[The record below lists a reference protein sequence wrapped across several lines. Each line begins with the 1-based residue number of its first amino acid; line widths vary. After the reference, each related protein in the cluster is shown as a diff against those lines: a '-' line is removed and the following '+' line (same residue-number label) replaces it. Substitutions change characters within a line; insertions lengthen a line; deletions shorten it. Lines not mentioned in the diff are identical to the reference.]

1 MNKKGIWCLLLVLAV
16 TSRLFGQ
23 VTFEATV
30 SKNEL
35 GINERL
41 RVEFTMNTD
50 GDNFQPPS
58 FDGFRVVAGPNQS
71 VSNMFVNGK
80 RSFSK
85 SYTYFLTPLKKGT
98 TNIGQASIEID
109 GNIYKTS
116 PVKVV
121 VKDAVE
127 LPKNPNDPNYIA
139 SQNVHLVAE
148 LSKSRVYINEP
159 VTVVY
164 KLYFGGKVR
173 PSDVSPIDMP
183 EYKDFWSQD
192 IPSRRTI
199 DREMYKGKL
208 YNFVAWQQTVLYPQ
222 RAGKL
227 PIAPL
232 TLDVQ
237 LDVPTNRRD
246 FFGNEIYTQVSRTI
260 TAGKRTLNV
269 LPFPEEGKPNTFNG
283 AVGTFEL
290 EVKTSKN
297 ALNASESLQAT
308 VQVTGKGNLKLFSLP
323 ELVTPSALERY
334 DPEHNEQVNT
344 TLSGMRG
351 NIQDTYTLVPQFQGK
366 YPIPPVR
373 FSYFDPSSKSYK
385 TLTSEEVVIDVIEG
399 PKSVG
404 TVASNTST
412 ATAVE
417 VPAISNAFQFIAQR
431 ASFKSIVQPPFL
443 GSTIFYVLLLLPVL
457 LLVIYLALRKRTP
470 DAALVAQRHKAKL
483 VKKYLGKAKS
493 NMSDATDFYVA
504 LEAALHNYVKARLH
518 IQTADFSKEKM
529 ENLLT
534 EKGVDTQTVALF
546 IRVLTNCEFAR
557 YTPSSRSSME
567 QDYATAVE
575 AITQMDKQ
583 F

>member
-1 MNKKGIWCLLLVLAV
+1 MNKNFIWGLLLVLMV
-16 TSRLFGQ
+16 SSRLFGQ

-35 GINERL
+35 GVNERL
-41 RVEFTMNTD
+41 RVQFTMNED

-58 FDGFRVVAGPNQS
+58 FSGFRIVAGPNQS

-85 SYTYFLTPLKKGT
+85 SYTYFLMPLKKGT
-98 TNIGQASIEID
+98 TKIGQASIEID
-109 GNIYKTS
+109 GDVYKTS

-139 SQNVHLVAE
+139 AENVHLVAE
-148 LSKSRVYINEP
+148 LSKRNVYINEP
-159 VTVVY
+159 TTVVY

-173 PSDVSPIDMP
+173 PSDVNPIETP

-192 IPSRRTI
+192 IPSRRRPI
-199 DREMYKGKL
+199 DREMFKGKL

-260 TAGKRTLNV
+260 TAGKRTLTV
-269 LPFPEEGKPNTFNG
+269 LPFPDEGKPNNFNG
-283 AVGTFEL
+283 AVGAFEL
-290 EVKTSKN
+290 EVITTKN
-297 ALNASESLQAT
+297 TLNASESLQAT
-308 VQVTGKGNLKLFSLP
+308 VQVKGKGNLKLFSLP

-334 DPEHNEQVNT
+334 DPEHKEQVTT
-344 TLSGMRG
+344 TLGGMRG
-351 NIQDTYTLVPQFQGK
+351 NIQDTYTLVPQYQGK
-366 YPIPPVR
+366 YPIPPVK
-373 FSYFDPSSKSYK
+373 FSYFDPNDKSYK
-385 TLTSEEVVIDVIEG
+385 TISTKEVIIDVIEG
-399 PKSVG
+399 PKALGISPNP
-404 TVASNTST
+404 NTT
-412 ATAVE
+412 QVVE
-417 VPAISNAFQFIAQR
+417 VPTISNTFQFIAQR
-431 ASFKSIVQPPFL
+431 AHFKPITQQPFL
-443 GSTIFYVLLLLPVL
+443 GSLLFYALLTLPMLLLAVY
-457 LLVIYLALRKRTP
+457 LLVRKRTP
-470 DAALVAQRHKAKL
+470 DAALLAQRHKAKL
-483 VKKYLGKAKS
+483 VKKYLGKAKRS
-493 NMSDATDFYVA
+493 MSDATDFYVA

-518 IQTADFSKEKM
+518 IQTAEFSKEKM
-529 ENLLT
+529 ERLLT
-534 EKGVDTQTVALF
+534 EKGVDDQTVALF
-546 IRVLTNCEFAR
+546 IKLLTNCEFAR

>member
-16 TSRLFGQ
+16 SSRLFGQ
-23 VTFEATV
+23 VSFEATA

-50 GDNFQPPS
+50 GDNFKPPS

-71 VSNMFVNGK
+71 VSNMFINGK

-109 GNIYKTS
+109 GNVYKTS

-121 VKDAVE
+121 VKDAVAI
-127 LPKNPNDPNYIA
+127 PKNPNDPNYIA
-139 SQNVHLVAE
+139 SENLHLVAE
-148 LSKSRVYINEP
+148 LSKNNVYINEP
-159 VTVVY
+159 ITVVY

-246 FFGNEIYTQVSRTI
+246 FFGNEIYTQVARTI
-260 TAGKRTLNV
+260 TAGKRTLTV
-269 LPFPEEGKPNTFNG
+269 LPFPEEGKPNNFNG
-283 AVGTFEL
+283 AVGTFDL

-297 ALNASESLQAT
+297 VLNASESLQAT
-308 VQVTGKGNLKLFSLP
+308 VQVKGKGNLKLFSLP

-334 DPEHNEQVNT
+334 DPEYKEQVNT
-344 TLSGMRG
+344 TLGGMRG

-373 FSYFDPSSKSYK
+373 FSYFDPSAKSYK
-385 TLTSEEVVIDVIEG
+385 TLTSKEVVIDVIEG
-399 PKSVG
+399 PKSIG
-404 TVASNTST
+404 TTASN
-412 ATAVE
+412 ATTINAVE
-417 VPAISNAFQFIAQR
+417 VPAISNAFHFIAQR
-431 ASFKSIVQPPFL
+431 ANFKPITAQLFI
-443 GSTIFYVLLLLPVL
+443 GSLLFYALLLIPIL
-457 LLVIYLALRKRTP
+457 LLSIYLLLRKRTP
-470 DAALVAQRHKAKL
+470 DAALMAQRHKAKL
-483 VKKYLGKAKS
+483 AKKYLGKAKR

-504 LEAALHNYVKARLH
+504 LEGALHNYVKARLH

-529 ENLLT
+529 EALLT

-546 IRVLTNCEFAR
+546 IQVLTNCEFAR

>member
-16 TSRLFGQ
+16 SSRLFGQ
-23 VTFEATV
+23 VSFEATI

-41 RVEFTMNTD
+41 RVEFTMDKD

-121 VKDAVE
+121 VKDAVTI
-127 LPKNPNDPNYIA
+127 PKNPNDPNYIA
-139 SQNVHLVAE
+139 SENVHLVAE
-148 LSKSRVYINEP
+148 LSNNKVYINQP

-173 PSDVSPIDMP
+173 PSDVNPIDIP

-227 PIAPL
+227 PIVPL

-260 TAGKRTLNV
+260 TAGKRTLTV
-269 LPFPEEGKPNTFNG
+269 FPFPEEGRPNNFNG

-290 EVKTSKN
+290 EVKTSKT

-308 VQVTGKGNLKLFSLP
+308 VQVKGSGNLKLFSLP

-334 DPEHNEQVNT
+334 DPEHKEQVKT
-344 TLSGMRG
+344 TLRGMRG
-351 NIQDTYTLVPQFQGK
+351 TIQDTYTLVPQYQGK
-366 YPIPPVR
+366 YPIPSVQ
-373 FSYFDPSSKSYK
+373 FSYFDPSTKSYK
-385 TLTSEEVVIDVIEG
+385 TLTSKEVVIDVIEG
-399 PKSVG
+399 PKSIG
-404 TVASNTST
+404 TSASNTT
-412 ATAVE
+412 KTNAVE
-417 VPAISNAFQFIAQR
+417 VPSISNAFQFIAQR
-431 ASFKSIVQPPFL
+431 ANFKPVVQVPFI
-443 GSTIFYVLLLLPVL
+443 GSMLFYVLLLLPIL
-457 LLVIYLALRKRTP
+457 LLSIYLVLRKRTP
-470 DAALVAQRHKAKL
+470 DAALLAQRHKARL
-483 VKKYLGKAKS
+483 AKKYLGKAKR

-504 LEAALHNYVKARLH
+504 LEGALHNYVKARLH

-529 ENLLT
+529 EALLT

-546 IRVLTNCEFAR
+546 IQVLTNCEFAR
-557 YTPSSRSSME
+557 YTPNSRSSME

>member
-16 TSRLFGQ
+16 SSRLFGQ
-23 VTFEATV
+23 VSFEATI

-41 RVEFTMNTD
+41 RVEFTMDKD

-121 VKDAVE
+121 VKDAVTI
-127 LPKNPNDPNYIA
+127 PKNPNDPNYIA
-139 SQNVHLVAE
+139 SENVHLVAE
-148 LSKSRVYINEP
+148 LSNNKVYINQP

-173 PSDVSPIDMP
+173 PSDVNPIDIP

-227 PIAPL
+227 PIVPL

-260 TAGKRTLNV
+260 TAGKRTLTV
-269 LPFPEEGKPNTFNG
+269 FPFPEEGRPNNFNG

-290 EVKTSKN
+290 EVKTSKT

-308 VQVTGKGNLKLFSLP
+308 VQVKGSGNLKLFSLP

-334 DPEHNEQVNT
+334 DPEHKEQVKT
-344 TLSGMRG
+344 TLRGMRG
-351 NIQDTYTLVPQFQGK
+351 TIQDTYTLVPQYQGK
-366 YPIPPVR
+366 CPIPSVQ
-373 FSYFDPSSKSYK
+373 FSYFDPSTKSYK
-385 TLTSEEVVIDVIEG
+385 TLTSKEVVIDVIEG
-399 PKSVG
+399 PKSIG
-404 TVASNTST
+404 TSASNTT
-412 ATAVE
+412 KTNAVE
-417 VPAISNAFQFIAQR
+417 VPSISNAFQFIAQR
-431 ASFKSIVQPPFL
+431 ANFKPVVQVPFI
-443 GSTIFYVLLLLPVL
+443 GSMLFYVLLLLPIL
-457 LLVIYLALRKRTP
+457 LLSIYLVLRKRTP
-470 DAALVAQRHKAKL
+470 DAALLAQRHKARL
-483 VKKYLGKAKS
+483 AKKYLGKAKR

-504 LEAALHNYVKARLH
+504 LEGALHNYVKARLH

-529 ENLLT
+529 EALLT

-546 IRVLTNCEFAR
+546 IQVLTNCEFAR
-557 YTPSSRSSME
+557 YTPNSRSSME

>member
-16 TSRLFGQ
+16 SSRLFGQ
-23 VTFEATV
+23 VSFEATV

-41 RVEFTMNTD
+41 RVEFTMDKD

-121 VKDAVE
+121 VKDAVAI
-127 LPKNPNDPNYIA
+127 PKNPNDPNYIA
-139 SQNVHLVAE
+139 SENVHLVAE
-148 LSKSRVYINEP
+148 LSNNKVYINQP
-159 VTVVY
+159 VTVIY

-173 PSDVSPIDMP
+173 PSDVNPIDTP

-199 DREMYKGKL
+199 DREMYRGKL

-260 TAGKRTLNV
+260 TAGKRTLTV
-269 LPFPEEGKPNTFNG
+269 FPFPEEGKPNTFNG

-290 EVKTSKN
+290 EVKTSKT

-308 VQVTGKGNLKLFSLP
+308 VQVKGSGNLKLFSLP

-334 DPEHNEQVNT
+334 DPEHKEQVNT
-344 TLSGMRG
+344 TLRGMRG
-351 NIQDTYTLVPQFQGK
+351 TIQDTYTLVPQYQGK
-366 YPIPPVR
+366 YPIPSVQ
-373 FSYFDPSSKSYK
+373 FSYFDPSTKSYK
-385 TLTSEEVVIDVIEG
+385 TLTSKEVVIDVIEG

-404 TVASNTST
+404 TTAPNTT
-412 ATAVE
+412 KTNAVE

-431 ASFKSIVQPPFL
+431 ANFEPVVQIPFI
-443 GSTIFYVLLLLPVL
+443 GSMLFYVLLLLPIL
-457 LLVIYLALRKRTP
+457 ILSIYLVLRKRTP
-470 DAALVAQRHKAKL
+470 DAALLAQRHKARL
-483 VKKYLGKAKS
+483 AKKYLGKAKR

-504 LEAALHNYVKARLH
+504 LEGALHNYVKARLH

-529 ENLLT
+529 ETLLT
-534 EKGVDTQTVALF
+534 EKGVDSQTVALF
-546 IRVLTNCEFAR
+546 IQVLTNCEFAR
-557 YTPSSRSSME
+557 FTPSSRSSME

>member
-16 TSRLFGQ
+16 SSRLFGQ
-23 VTFEATV
+23 VSFEATI

-41 RVEFTMNTD
+41 RVEFTMDKD

-121 VKDAVE
+121 VKDAVAI
-127 LPKNPNDPNYIA
+127 PKNPNDPNYIA
-139 SQNVHLVAE
+139 SENVHLVAE
-148 LSKSRVYINEP
+148 LSNNKVYINQP

-173 PSDVSPIDMP
+173 PSDVNPIDIP

-260 TAGKRTLNV
+260 TAGKRTLTV
-269 LPFPEEGKPNTFNG
+269 FPFPEEGRPNNFNG

-290 EVKTSKN
+290 EVRTSKT

-308 VQVTGKGNLKLFSLP
+308 VQVKGSGNLKLFSLP

-334 DPEHNEQVNT
+334 DPEHKEQVNT
-344 TLSGMRG
+344 TLRGMRG
-351 NIQDTYTLVPQFQGK
+351 TIQDTYTLVPQYQGK
-366 YPIPPVR
+366 YPIPSVQ
-373 FSYFDPSSKSYK
+373 FSYFDPSTKSYK
-385 TLTSEEVVIDVIEG
+385 TLTSKEVVIDVIEG
-399 PKSVG
+399 PKSIG
-404 TVASNTST
+404 ASASNTT
-412 ATAVE
+412 KTNAVE
-417 VPAISNAFQFIAQR
+417 APSISNAFQFIAQR
-431 ASFKSIVQPPFL
+431 ANFKPVVQVPFI
-443 GSTIFYVLLLLPVL
+443 GSMLFYVLLLLPIL
-457 LLVIYLALRKRTP
+457 LLSIYLVLRKRTP
-470 DAALVAQRHKAKL
+470 DAALLAQRHKARL
-483 VKKYLGKAKS
+483 AKKYLGKAKR

-504 LEAALHNYVKARLH
+504 LEGALHNYVKARLH

-529 ENLLT
+529 EALLT

-546 IRVLTNCEFAR
+546 IQVLTNCEFAR

>member
-1 MNKKGIWCLLLVLAV
+1 MNKNGIWCLLLVLAV
-16 TSRLFGQ
+16 SSRLFGQ
-23 VTFEATV
+23 VSFEATV

-41 RVEFTMNTD
+41 RVEFSMNTD

-58 FDGFRVVAGPNQS
+58 FEGFRVVAGPNQS

-85 SYTYFLTPLKKGT
+85 SYTYFLTPLKKGA

-121 VKDAVE
+121 VKDAVAI
-127 LPKNPNDPNYIA
+127 PKNPNDPNYIA
-139 SQNVHLVAE
+139 SENVHLVAE
-148 LSKSRVYINEP
+148 LSNNKVYINQP
-159 VTVVY
+159 VTVIY

-173 PSDVSPIDMP
+173 PSDVNPIDTP

-260 TAGKRTLNV
+260 TAGKRTLTV
-269 LPFPEEGKPNTFNG
+269 FPFPEEGKPNTFNG

-290 EVKTSKN
+290 EVKTSKT

-308 VQVTGKGNLKLFSLP
+308 VQVKGSGNLKLFSLP

-334 DPEHNEQVNT
+334 DPEHKEQVNT
-344 TLSGMRG
+344 TLRGMRG
-351 NIQDTYTLVPQFQGK
+351 TTQDTYTLVPQYQGK
-366 YPIPPVR
+366 YPIPSVQ
-373 FSYFDPSSKSYK
+373 FSYFDLSTKSYK
-385 TLTSEEVVIDVIEG
+385 TLTSKEVVIDVIEG

-404 TVASNTST
+404 TTAPNTT
-412 ATAVE
+412 KTNAVE

-431 ASFKSIVQPPFL
+431 ANFEPVVQIPFI
-443 GSTIFYVLLLLPVL
+443 GSMLFYVLLLLPIL
-457 LLVIYLALRKRTP
+457 ILSIYLVLRKRTP
-470 DAALVAQRHKAKL
+470 DAALLAQRHKARL
-483 VKKYLGKAKS
+483 AKKYLGKAKR

-504 LEAALHNYVKARLH
+504 LEGALHNYVKARLH

-529 ENLLT
+529 ETLLT
-534 EKGVDTQTVALF
+534 EKGVDSQTVALF
-546 IRVLTNCEFAR
+546 IQVLTNCEFAR
-557 YTPSSRSSME
+557 FTPSSRSSME

>member
-16 TSRLFGQ
+16 SSRLFGQ
-23 VTFEATV
+23 VSFEATV

-41 RVEFTMNTD
+41 RVEFTMDKD

-121 VKDAVE
+121 VKDAVAI
-127 LPKNPNDPNYIA
+127 PKNPNDPNYIA
-139 SQNVHLVAE
+139 SENVHLVAE
-148 LSKSRVYINEP
+148 LSNNKVYINQP

-173 PSDVSPIDMP
+173 PSDVNPIDIP

-260 TAGKRTLNV
+260 TAGKRTLTV
-269 LPFPEEGKPNTFNG
+269 FPFPEEGRPNNFNG

-290 EVKTSKN
+290 EVRTSKT

-308 VQVTGKGNLKLFSLP
+308 VQVKGSGNLKLFSLP

-334 DPEHNEQVNT
+334 DPEHKEQVNT
-344 TLSGMRG
+344 TLRGMRG
-351 NIQDTYTLVPQFQGK
+351 TIQDTYTLVPQYQGK
-366 YPIPPVR
+366 YPIPSVQ
-373 FSYFDPSSKSYK
+373 FSYFDPSTKSYK
-385 TLTSEEVVIDVIEG
+385 TLTSKEVVIDVIEG
-399 PKSVG
+399 PKSIG
-404 TVASNTST
+404 TSASNTT
-412 ATAVE
+412 KTNAVE
-417 VPAISNAFQFIAQR
+417 VPSISNAFQFIAQR
-431 ASFKSIVQPPFL
+431 ANFKPVVQVPFI
-443 GSTIFYVLLLLPVL
+443 GSMLFYVLLLLPIL
-457 LLVIYLALRKRTP
+457 LLSIYLVLRKRTP
-470 DAALVAQRHKAKL
+470 DAALLAQRHKARL
-483 VKKYLGKAKS
+483 AKKYLGKAKR

-504 LEAALHNYVKARLH
+504 LEGALHNYVKARLH

-529 ENLLT
+529 EALLT

-546 IRVLTNCEFAR
+546 IQVLTNCEFAR

>member
-1 MNKKGIWCLLLVLAV
+1 MNKNGIWCLLLVLAV
-16 TSRLFGQ
+16 SSRLFGQ
-23 VTFEATV
+23 VSFEATV

-41 RVEFTMNTD
+41 RVEFSMNTD

-58 FDGFRVVAGPNQS
+58 FEGFRVVAGPNQS

-85 SYTYFLTPLKKGT
+85 SYTYFLTPIKKGA

-116 PVKVV
+116 PVKVI
-121 VKDAVE
+121 VKDAVAI
-127 LPKNPNDPNYIA
+127 PKNPNDPNYIA
-139 SQNVHLVAE
+139 SENLHLVAE
-148 LSKSRVYINEP
+148 LSKNNVYINEP
-159 VTVVY
+159 ITVVY

-192 IPSRRTI
+192 IPSRRNI

-260 TAGKRTLNV
+260 TAGKRTLTV
-269 LPFPEEGKPNTFNG
+269 FPFPEEGKPNSFNG
-283 AVGTFEL
+283 AVGTFKL
-290 EVKTSKN
+290 EVSASKN
-297 ALNASESLQAT
+297 MLNASESLQAI
-308 VQVTGKGNLKLFSLP
+308 VQVKGKGNLKLFSLP

-344 TLSGMRG
+344 TLGGMRG
-351 NIQDTYTLVPQFQGK
+351 NIQDSYTLVPQFQGK

-373 FSYFDPSSKSYK
+373 FSYFDPAAKSYK
-385 TLTSEEVVIDVIEG
+385 TLTSEEIVIDVVEG
-399 PKSVG
+399 PKAQGVTLNPSSSQ
-404 TVASNTST
+404 AMN
-412 ATAVE
+412 
-417 VPAISNAFQFIAQR
+417 VPAVSNAFQFIAQR
-431 ASFKSIVQPPFL
+431 ANFRPIAQQRFIGSIL
-443 GSTIFYVLLLLPVL
+443 FYALLILPILVLS
-457 LLVIYLALRKRTP
+457 IYLLLRKRTP
-470 DAALVAQRHKAKL
+470 DAAVLSQRYKAKL
-483 VKKYLGKAKS
+483 AKKYLGKAKR

-504 LEAALHNYVKARLH
+504 LEGALHNYVKARLH
-518 IQTADFSKEKM
+518 IQTAEFSKEKM
-529 ENLLT
+529 EALLN

-546 IRVLTNCEFAR
+546 IQVLTNCEFAR

>member
-16 TSRLFGQ
+16 SSRLFGQ
-23 VTFEATV
+23 VSFEATV

-41 RVEFTMNTD
+41 RVEFTMDKD

-121 VKDAVE
+121 VKDAVAI
-127 LPKNPNDPNYIA
+127 PKNPNDPNYIA
-139 SQNVHLVAE
+139 SENVHLVAE
-148 LSKSRVYINEP
+148 LSNNKVYINQP

-173 PSDVSPIDMP
+173 PSDVNPIDIP

-260 TAGKRTLNV
+260 TAGKRTLTV
-269 LPFPEEGKPNTFNG
+269 FPFPEEGRPNNFNG

-290 EVKTSKN
+290 EVRTSKT

-308 VQVTGKGNLKLFSLP
+308 VQVKGSGNLKLFSLP

-334 DPEHNEQVNT
+334 DPEHKEQVNT
-344 TLSGMRG
+344 TLRGMRG
-351 NIQDTYTLVPQFQGK
+351 TIQDTYTLVPQYQGK
-366 YPIPPVR
+366 YPIPSVQ
-373 FSYFDPSSKSYK
+373 FSYFDPSTKSYK
-385 TLTSEEVVIDVIEG
+385 TLTSKEVVIDVIEG
-399 PKSVG
+399 PKSIG
-404 TVASNTST
+404 ASASNTT
-412 ATAVE
+412 KTNAVE
-417 VPAISNAFQFIAQR
+417 VPSISNAFQFIAQR
-431 ASFKSIVQPPFL
+431 ANFKPVVQVPFI
-443 GSTIFYVLLLLPVL
+443 GSMLFYVLLLLPIL
-457 LLVIYLALRKRTP
+457 LLSIYLVLRKRTP
-470 DAALVAQRHKAKL
+470 DAALLAQRHKARL
-483 VKKYLGKAKS
+483 AKKYLGKAKR

-504 LEAALHNYVKARLH
+504 LEGALHNYVKARLH

-529 ENLLT
+529 EALLT

-546 IRVLTNCEFAR
+546 IQVLTNCEFAR

>member
-16 TSRLFGQ
+16 SSRLFGQ
-23 VTFEATV
+23 VSFEATV

-41 RVEFTMNTD
+41 RVEFTMDKD

-121 VKDAVE
+121 VKDAVAI
-127 LPKNPNDPNYIA
+127 PKNPNDPNYIA
-139 SQNVHLVAE
+139 SENVHLVAE
-148 LSKSRVYINEP
+148 LSNNKVYINQP

-173 PSDVSPIDMP
+173 PSDVNPIDIP
-183 EYKDFWSQD
+183 VYKDFWSQD

-260 TAGKRTLNV
+260 TAGKRTLTV
-269 LPFPEEGKPNTFNG
+269 FPFPEEGRPNNFNG

-290 EVKTSKN
+290 EVRTSKT

-308 VQVTGKGNLKLFSLP
+308 VQVKGSGNLKLFSLP

-334 DPEHNEQVNT
+334 DPEHKEQVNT
-344 TLSGMRG
+344 TLRGMRG
-351 NIQDTYTLVPQFQGK
+351 TIQDTYTLVPQYQGK
-366 YPIPPVR
+366 YPIPSVQ
-373 FSYFDPSSKSYK
+373 FSYFDPSTKSYK
-385 TLTSEEVVIDVIEG
+385 TLTSKEVVIDVIEG
-399 PKSVG
+399 PKSIG
-404 TVASNTST
+404 TSASNTT
-412 ATAVE
+412 KTNAVE
-417 VPAISNAFQFIAQR
+417 VPSISNAFQFIAQR
-431 ASFKSIVQPPFL
+431 ANFKPVVQVPFI
-443 GSTIFYVLLLLPVL
+443 GSMLFYVLLLLPIL
-457 LLVIYLALRKRTP
+457 LLSIYLVLRKRTP
-470 DAALVAQRHKAKL
+470 DAALLAQRHKARL
-483 VKKYLGKAKS
+483 AKKYLGKAKR

-504 LEAALHNYVKARLH
+504 LEGALHNYVKARLH

-529 ENLLT
+529 EALLT

-546 IRVLTNCEFAR
+546 IQVLTNCEFAR

>member
-1 MNKKGIWCLLLVLAV
+1 MNKAWTWCLVFVLAI
-16 TSRLFGQ
+16 SSSLMAQ

-41 RVEFTMNTD
+41 RVEFSMNKD
-50 GDNFQPPS
+50 GDNFRPPS
-58 FDGFRVVAGPNQS
+58 FDGFRIVAGPNQS
-71 VSNMFVNGK
+71 VSNLYVNGN

-85 SYTYFLTPLKKGT
+85 TYTYFLIPLNKGT
-98 TNIGQASIEID
+98 MTIGQASIEID
-109 GNIYKTS
+109 GAVYKTS
-116 PVKVV
+116 PVTVQI
-121 VKDAVE
+121 KDAVE

-139 SQNVHLVAE
+139 SQNLHLVAE

-164 KLYFGGKVR
+164 KLYFGANVR

-199 DREMYKGKL
+199 EREMYKGKQ
-208 YNFVAWQQTVLYPQ
+208 YNYVAWQQTVLYPQ

-246 FFGNEIYTQVSRTI
+246 FFGNQVYTQVSRTI
-260 TAGKRTLNV
+260 TAGRRTLTV
-269 LPFPEEGKPNTFNG
+269 LPFPEEGKPGDFNG
-283 AVGTFEL
+283 AVGAFEL

-308 VQVTGKGNLKLFSLP
+308 VAIKGRGNLKLFSLP

-334 DPEHNEQVNT
+334 DPEYSEKVNT

-351 NIQDTYTLVPQFQGK
+351 SKTNTYTLVPQYQGK
-366 YPIPPVR
+366 YLIPSVA
-373 FSYFDPSSKSYK
+373 FSYFDPKSKSYK
-385 TLTSEEVVIDVIEG
+385 TLNTEEIIIDVVEG
-399 PKSVG
+399 PKARG
-404 TVASNTST
+404 ALSNTPN
-412 ATAVE
+412 ATTTE
-417 VPAISNAFQFIAQR
+417 AIPLSNAFQFIAQR
-431 ASFKSIVQPPFL
+431 TTFTPIAQKPFL
-443 GSTIFYVLLLLPVL
+443 GSKWFYALLLLPIVWMVFYML
-457 LLVIYLALRKRTP
+457 LQKRKPNVARM
-470 DAALVAQRHKAKL
+470 AQRHNDRL
-483 VKKYLGKAKS
+483 VKKYLGKAKRS
-493 NMSDATDFYVA
+493 MAESADFYVA

-518 IQTADFSKEKM
+518 IQTSEFNKEKM
-529 ENLLT
+529 EALLT

-583 F
+583 L

>member
-16 TSRLFGQ
+16 SSRLFGQ
-23 VTFEATV
+23 VSFEATI

-41 RVEFTMNTD
+41 RVEFTMDKD

-121 VKDAVE
+121 VKDAVAI
-127 LPKNPNDPNYIA
+127 PKNPNDPNYIA
-139 SQNVHLVAE
+139 SENVHLVAE
-148 LSKSRVYINEP
+148 LSNNKVYINQP

-173 PSDVSPIDMP
+173 PSDVNPIDIP
-183 EYKDFWSQD
+183 AYKDFWSQD

-260 TAGKRTLNV
+260 TAGKRTLTV
-269 LPFPEEGKPNTFNG
+269 FPFPEEGKPNTFNG

-290 EVKTSKN
+290 EVKTSKT

-308 VQVTGKGNLKLFSLP
+308 VQVKGSGNLKLFSLP

-334 DPEHNEQVNT
+334 DPEHKEQVNT
-344 TLSGMRG
+344 TLRGMRG
-351 NIQDTYTLVPQFQGK
+351 TTQDTYTLVPQYQGK
-366 YPIPPVR
+366 YPIPSVQ
-373 FSYFDPSSKSYK
+373 FSYFDLSTKSYK
-385 TLTSEEVVIDVIEG
+385 TLTSKEVVIDVIEG
-399 PKSVG
+399 PKSIG
-404 TVASNTST
+404 TSASNTT
-412 ATAVE
+412 KTNAVE

-431 ASFKSIVQPPFL
+431 ANFKPVVQVPFI
-443 GSTIFYVLLLLPVL
+443 GSMLFYVLLLLPIL
-457 LLVIYLALRKRTP
+457 LLSIYLVLRKRTP
-470 DAALVAQRHKAKL
+470 DAALLAQRHKARL
-483 VKKYLGKAKS
+483 AKKYLGKAKR

-504 LEAALHNYVKARLH
+504 LEGALHNYVKARLH

-529 ENLLT
+529 ETLLT
-534 EKGVDTQTVALF
+534 EKGVDSQTVALF
-546 IRVLTNCEFAR
+546 IQVLTNCEFAR
-557 YTPSSRSSME
+557 FTPSSRSSME

>member
-16 TSRLFGQ
+16 SSRLFGQ
-23 VTFEATV
+23 VSFEATA

-50 GDNFQPPS
+50 GDNFKPPS

-71 VSNMFVNGK
+71 VSNMFINGK

-109 GNIYKTS
+109 GNVYKTS

-121 VKDAVE
+121 VKDAVAI
-127 LPKNPNDPNYIA
+127 PKNPNDPNYIA
-139 SQNVHLVAE
+139 SENLHLVAE
-148 LSKSRVYINEP
+148 LSKNNVYINEP
-159 VTVVY
+159 ITVVY

-246 FFGNEIYTQVSRTI
+246 FFGNEIYTQVARTI
-260 TAGKRTLNV
+260 TAGKRTLTV
-269 LPFPEEGKPNTFNG
+269 LPFPEEGKPNNFNG
-283 AVGTFEL
+283 AVGTFDL

-297 ALNASESLQAT
+297 VLNASESLQAT
-308 VQVTGKGNLKLFSLP
+308 VQVKGKGNLKLFSLP

-334 DPEHNEQVNT
+334 DPEYKEQVNT
-344 TLSGMRG
+344 TLGGMRG

-373 FSYFDPSSKSYK
+373 FSYFDPSAKSYK
-385 TLTSEEVVIDVIEG
+385 TLTSKEVVIDVIEG
-399 PKSVG
+399 PKSIG
-404 TVASNTST
+404 TTASN
-412 ATAVE
+412 ATTINAVE

-431 ASFKSIVQPPFL
+431 ANFKPITAQPFI
-443 GSTIFYVLLLLPVL
+443 GSLLFYALLLIPIL
-457 LLVIYLALRKRTP
+457 LLSIYLLLRKRTP
-470 DAALVAQRHKAKL
+470 DATLMAQRHKAKL
-483 VKKYLGKAKS
+483 AKKYLGKAKR

-504 LEAALHNYVKARLH
+504 LEGALHNYVKARLH

-529 ENLLT
+529 EALLT
-534 EKGVDTQTVALF
+534 EKGVDTQTVAPF
-546 IRVLTNCEFAR
+546 IQVLTNCEFAR

>member
-16 TSRLFGQ
+16 SSRLFGQ
-23 VTFEATV
+23 VSFQATV

-41 RVEFTMNTD
+41 RVEFTMNSD
-50 GDNFQPPS
+50 GDNFSPPS
-58 FDGFRVVAGPNQS
+58 FNGFRVVAGPNQS

-80 RSFSK
+80 RSYSK
-85 SYTYFLTPLKKGT
+85 SYTYFLTPLKKGAI
-98 TNIGQASIEID
+98 NIGQASIEID
-109 GNIYKTS
+109 GNVYKTS

-121 VKDAVE
+121 VKDAIE

-139 SQNVHLVAE
+139 SENVHLVAE
-148 LSKSRVYINEP
+148 LSKNKVYINEP
-159 VTVVY
+159 TTVVY

-173 PSDVSPIDMP
+173 PSDVNPIDMP

-260 TAGKRTLNV
+260 TAGKRTLTV
-269 LPFPEEGKPNTFNG
+269 LPFPDEGKPNNFNG
-283 AVGTFEL
+283 AVGAFEL

-308 VQVTGKGNLKLFSLP
+308 VQVKGKGNLKLFSLP

-334 DPEHNEQVNT
+334 DPEYKEQVNT
-344 TLSGMRG
+344 TLAGMRG
-351 NIQDTYTLVPQFQGK
+351 NIQDAYTLVPQYQGK
-366 YPIPPVR
+366 YPIPPLR

-385 TLTSEEVVIDVIEG
+385 TLTSKEIVIDVIEG
-399 PKSVG
+399 PKSIG
-404 TVASNTST
+404 STTPKTS
-412 ATAVE
+412 ATNAVDI
-417 VPAISNAFQFIAQR
+417 PGISNAFQFIAQR
-431 ASFKSIVQPPFL
+431 ADFKPITKPSFF
-443 GSTIFYVLLLLPVL
+443 GSLLFYGLLVLPILLLI
-457 LLVIYLALRKRTP
+457 IYLVLRKRTP
-470 DAALVAQRHKAKL
+470 DKALLAQRHKAKL
-483 VKKYLGKAKS
+483 VKKYLGKAKRS
-493 NMSDATDFYVA
+493 MSDTTDFYVA

-534 EKGVDTQTVALF
+534 EKGVDDETVALF
-546 IRVLTNCEFAR
+546 IRILTNCEFAR
-557 YTPSSRSSME
+557 YTPSSKSSME

>member
-1 MNKKGIWCLLLVLAV
+1 MNKKVIWCLLLVLAV
-16 TSRLFGQ
+16 SSRLFGQ
-23 VTFEATV
+23 VSFEATV

-50 GDNFQPPS
+50 GDNFKPPS
-58 FDGFRVVAGPNQS
+58 FNGFRVVAGPNQS

-98 TNIGQASIEID
+98 VTIGQALIEID
-109 GNIYKTS
+109 GNAYKTS

-121 VKDAVE
+121 VKDAVAI
-127 LPKNPNDPNYIA
+127 PKNPNDPNYIA
-139 SQNVHLVAE
+139 SENLHLVAE
-148 LSKSRVYINEP
+148 LSKSSVYINQP
-159 VTVVY
+159 VSVIY

-173 PSDVSPIDMP
+173 PSDVNPIDMP

-199 DREMYKGKL
+199 EREMYKGKL

-260 TAGKRTLNV
+260 TAGKRTLTV
-269 LPFPEEGKPNTFNG
+269 LPFPEEGKPNNFNG
-283 AVGTFEL
+283 AVGAFEL

-308 VQVTGKGNLKLFSLP
+308 VQVKGKGNLKLFSLP

-334 DPEHNEQVNT
+334 DPEYKEQVNT
-344 TLSGMRG
+344 TLGGMRG

-366 YPIPPVR
+366 YPIPTVR
-373 FSYFDPSSKSYK
+373 FSYFDPSTKSYK
-385 TLTSEEVVIDVIEG
+385 TLTSKELVIDVIEG
-399 PKSVG
+399 PKVRG
-404 TVASNTST
+404 AASNPSVSQT
-412 ATAVE
+412 VE
-417 VPAISNAFQFIAQR
+417 IPTISNAFQFIAQR
-431 ASFKSIVQPPFL
+431 ANFKPIAAQTFI
-443 GSTIFYVLLLLPVL
+443 GSLLFYALLLIPIL
-457 LLVIYLALRKRTP
+457 LLSIYLLLRKRTP
-470 DAALVAQRHKAKL
+470 DAAVLAQRHKARL
-483 VKKYLGKAKS
+483 AKKYLGKAKR

-504 LEAALHNYVKARLH
+504 LEGALHNYVKARLH

-529 ENLLT
+529 EALLT
-534 EKGVDTQTVALF
+534 EKGVDTETVALF
-546 IRVLTNCEFAR
+546 IKVLTNCEFAR

>member
-16 TSRLFGQ
+16 SSRLFGQ
-23 VTFEATV
+23 VSFEATA
-30 SKNEL
+30 SKKEL

-50 GDNFQPPS
+50 GDNFKPPS

-71 VSNMFVNGK
+71 VSNMFINGK

-109 GNIYKTS
+109 GNVYKTS

-121 VKDAVE
+121 VKDAVAI
-127 LPKNPNDPNYIA
+127 PKNPNDPNYIA
-139 SQNVHLVAE
+139 SENLHLVAE
-148 LSKSRVYINEP
+148 LSKNNVYINEP
-159 VTVVY
+159 ITVVY

-246 FFGNEIYTQVSRTI
+246 FFGNEIYTQVARTI
-260 TAGKRTLNV
+260 TAGKRTLTV
-269 LPFPEEGKPNTFNG
+269 LPFPEEGKPNNFNG
-283 AVGTFEL
+283 AVGTFDL

-297 ALNASESLQAT
+297 VLNASESLQAT
-308 VQVTGKGNLKLFSLP
+308 VQVKGKGNLKLFSLP

-334 DPEHNEQVNT
+334 DPEYKEQVNT
-344 TLSGMRG
+344 TLGGMRG

-373 FSYFDPSSKSYK
+373 FSYFDPSAKSYK
-385 TLTSEEVVIDVIEG
+385 TLTSKEVVIDVIEG
-399 PKSVG
+399 PKSIG
-404 TVASNTST
+404 TTASN
-412 ATAVE
+412 ATTISAVE

-431 ASFKSIVQPPFL
+431 ANFKPITAQPFI
-443 GSTIFYVLLLLPVL
+443 GSLLFYALLLIPIL
-457 LLVIYLALRKRTP
+457 LLSIYLLLRKRTP
-470 DAALVAQRHKAKL
+470 DAALMAQRHKAKL
-483 VKKYLGKAKS
+483 AKKYLGKAKR

-504 LEAALHNYVKARLH
+504 LEGALHNYVKARLH

-529 ENLLT
+529 EALLT
-534 EKGVDTQTVALF
+534 EKGVDKQTVALF
-546 IRVLTNCEFAR
+546 IQVLTNCEFAR

>member
-16 TSRLFGQ
+16 SSRLFGQ
-23 VTFEATV
+23 VSFEATA

-50 GDNFQPPS
+50 GDNFKPPS

-71 VSNMFVNGK
+71 VSNMFINGK

-109 GNIYKTS
+109 GNVYKTS

-121 VKDAVE
+121 VKDAVAI
-127 LPKNPNDPNYIA
+127 PKNPNDPNYIA
-139 SQNVHLVAE
+139 SENLHLVAE
-148 LSKSRVYINEP
+148 LSKNNVYINEP
-159 VTVVY
+159 ITVVY

-183 EYKDFWSQD
+183 EYKDFWSQE

-246 FFGNEIYTQVSRTI
+246 FFGNEIYTQVSRKV
-260 TAGKRTLNV
+260 TAGKRTLTV
-269 LPFPEEGKPNTFNG
+269 LPFPEEGKPNSFNG

-290 EVKTSKN
+290 EVSTSKN
-297 ALNASESLQAT
+297 TLNASESLQAT
-308 VQVTGKGNLKLFSLP
+308 VQVKGKGNLKLFSLP

-344 TLSGMRG
+344 TLGGMRG
-351 NIQDTYTLVPQFQGK
+351 TIQDTYTLVPQFQGK
-366 YPIPPVR
+366 YPVPPIR
-373 FSYFDPSSKSYK
+373 FSYFDPVSKSYK
-385 TLTSEEVVIDVIEG
+385 TLTSKEIVIDVIEG
-399 PKSVG
+399 PKVQDVTLNPSSSQAVSVP
-404 TVASNTST
+404 TVSSAFHF
-412 ATAVE
+412 
-417 VPAISNAFQFIAQR
+417 ISQRANFKPIAQQT
-431 ASFKSIVQPPFL
+431 FIGSIL
-443 GSTIFYVLLLLPVL
+443 FYVLLFLPIFVL
-457 LLVIYLALRKRTP
+457 SIYLLLRKRTP
-470 DAALVAQRHKAKL
+470 DAALMAQRHKAKL
-483 VKKYLGKAKS
+483 AKKYLGKAKR

-504 LEAALHNYVKARLH
+504 LEGALHNYVKARLH

-529 ENLLT
+529 EALLT
-534 EKGVDTQTVALF
+534 EKGVDSQTVALF
-546 IRVLTNCEFAR
+546 IQVLTNCEFAR

>member
-16 TSRLFGQ
+16 SSRLFGQ
-23 VTFEATV
+23 VSFEATA

-50 GDNFQPPS
+50 GDNFKPPS

-71 VSNMFVNGK
+71 VSNMFINGK

-109 GNIYKTS
+109 GNVYKTS

-121 VKDAVE
+121 VKDAVAI
-127 LPKNPNDPNYIA
+127 PKNPNDPNYIA
-139 SQNVHLVAE
+139 SENLHLVAE
-148 LSKSRVYINEP
+148 LSKNNVYINEP
-159 VTVVY
+159 ITVVY

-246 FFGNEIYTQVSRTI
+246 FFGNEIYTQVARTI
-260 TAGKRTLNV
+260 TAGKRTLTV
-269 LPFPEEGKPNTFNG
+269 LPFPEEGKPNNFNG
-283 AVGTFEL
+283 AVGTFDL

-297 ALNASESLQAT
+297 VLNASESLQAT
-308 VQVTGKGNLKLFSLP
+308 VQVKGKGNLKLFSLP

-334 DPEHNEQVNT
+334 DPEYKEQVNT
-344 TLSGMRG
+344 TLGGMRG

-373 FSYFDPSSKSYK
+373 FSYFDPSAKSYK
-385 TLTSEEVVIDVIEG
+385 TLTSKEVVIDVIEG
-399 PKSVG
+399 PKSIG
-404 TVASNTST
+404 TTASN
-412 ATAVE
+412 ATTINAVE

-431 ASFKSIVQPPFL
+431 ANFKPITAQLFI
-443 GSTIFYVLLLLPVL
+443 GSLLFYALLLIPIL
-457 LLVIYLALRKRTP
+457 LLSIYLLLRKRTP
-470 DAALVAQRHKAKL
+470 DAALMAQRHKAKL
-483 VKKYLGKAKS
+483 AKKYLGKAKR

-504 LEAALHNYVKARLH
+504 LEGALHNYVKARLH

-529 ENLLT
+529 EALLT
-534 EKGVDTQTVALF
+534 EKGVDKQTVALF
-546 IRVLTNCEFAR
+546 IQVLTNCEFAR

>member
-16 TSRLFGQ
+16 SSRLFGQ
-23 VTFEATV
+23 VSFEATA

-50 GDNFQPPS
+50 GDNFKPPS

-71 VSNMFVNGK
+71 VSNMFINGK

-109 GNIYKTS
+109 GNVYKTS

-121 VKDAVE
+121 VKDAVAI
-127 LPKNPNDPNYIA
+127 PKNPNDPNYIA
-139 SQNVHLVAE
+139 SENLHLVAE
-148 LSKSRVYINEP
+148 LSKNNVYINEP
-159 VTVVY
+159 ITVVY

-246 FFGNEIYTQVSRTI
+246 FFGNEIYTQVARTI
-260 TAGKRTLNV
+260 TAGKRTLTV
-269 LPFPEEGKPNTFNG
+269 LPFPEEGKPNNFNG
-283 AVGTFEL
+283 AVGTFDL

-297 ALNASESLQAT
+297 VLNASESLQAT
-308 VQVTGKGNLKLFSLP
+308 VQVKGKGNLKLFSLP

-334 DPEHNEQVNT
+334 DPEYKEQVNT
-344 TLSGMRG
+344 TLGGMRG

-373 FSYFDPSSKSYK
+373 FSYFDPSAKSYK
-385 TLTSEEVVIDVIEG
+385 TLTSKEVVIDVIEG
-399 PKSVG
+399 PKSIG
-404 TVASNTST
+404 TTASN
-412 ATAVE
+412 ATTINAVE

-431 ASFKSIVQPPFL
+431 ANFKPITAQPFI
-443 GSTIFYVLLLLPVL
+443 GSLLFYALLLIPIL
-457 LLVIYLALRKRTP
+457 LLSIYLLLRKRTP
-470 DAALVAQRHKAKL
+470 DATLMAQRHKAKL
-483 VKKYLGKAKS
+483 AKKYLGKAKR

-504 LEAALHNYVKARLH
+504 LEGALHNYVKARLH

-529 ENLLT
+529 EALLT

-546 IRVLTNCEFAR
+546 IQVLTNCEFAR

>member
-1 MNKKGIWCLLLVLAV
+1 MNKKGIWCLLLFLAV
-16 TSRLFGQ
+16 SSRLFGQ
-23 VTFEATV
+23 VSFEATV

-50 GDNFQPPS
+50 GDNFKPPS
-58 FDGFRVVAGPNQS
+58 FNGFRVVAGPNQS

-98 TNIGQASIEID
+98 VSIGQALIEID
-109 GNIYKTS
+109 GNIYKTT

-121 VKDAVE
+121 VKDAVTI
-127 LPKNPNDPNYIA
+127 PKNPNDPNYIA
-139 SQNVHLVAE
+139 SENVHLVAE
-148 LSKSRVYINEP
+148 LSNNKVYINEP

-173 PSDVSPIDMP
+173 PSDVNPIDIP
-183 EYKDFWSQD
+183 EYKDFWSQE

-260 TAGKRTLNV
+260 TAGKRTLTV
-269 LPFPEEGKPNTFNG
+269 FPFPEEGKPNTFNG
-283 AVGTFEL
+283 AVGAFEL

-308 VQVTGKGNLKLFSLP
+308 VQVKGKGNLKLFSLP

-334 DPEHNEQVNT
+334 DPEHKEQVNT
-344 TLSGMRG
+344 TLGGMRG
-351 NIQDTYTLVPQFQGK
+351 TIQDTYTLVPQYQGK
-366 YPIPPVR
+366 YPIPPLR

-385 TLTSEEVVIDVIEG
+385 TLISDEVVIDVIEG
-399 PKSVG
+399 PKSLV
-404 TVASNTST
+404 TTAPNNTT
-412 ATAVE
+412 RNAAE
-417 VPAISNAFQFIAQR
+417 VPAVSNAFQFIAQR
-431 ASFKSIVQPPFL
+431 AKFKPIAAQPFI
-443 GSTIFYVLLLLPVL
+443 GSLLFYILLTSPILLLL
-457 LLVIYLALRKRTP
+457 IYLLLRKRTP
-470 DAALVAQRHKAKL
+470 DAALMAQRHKAKL
-483 VKKYLGKAKS
+483 VKKYLGKAKR
-493 NMSDATDFYVA
+493 NMSDTTDFYVA
-504 LEAALHNYVKARLH
+504 LEAALHNYVKARLR

-529 ENLLT
+529 EALLT
-534 EKGVDTQTVALF
+534 EKGVNTETVALF
-546 IRVLTNCEFAR
+546 IQVLTNCEFAR

>member
-1 MNKKGIWCLLLVLAV
+1 MNKTWTLCVLFVLAV
-16 TSRLFGQ
+16 SQGLMAQ

-41 RVEFTMNTD
+41 RVEFTMNKD
-50 GDNFQPPS
+50 GDNFKPPS
-58 FDGFRVVAGPNQS
+58 FNGFRVVAGPSQS
-71 VSNMFVNGK
+71 VSNMFINGQ

-85 SYTYFLTPLKKGT
+85 SYTYLLTPLKKGAVA
-98 TNIGQASIEID
+98 IGQAAIEID
-109 GNIYKTS
+109 GDVYKTS
-116 PVKVV
+116 PVNIQ

-139 SQNVHLVAE
+139 SQNLHLVAE
-148 LSKSRVYINEP
+148 LSKSKVYINEP

-164 KLYFGGKVR
+164 KLYFGGNVR

-199 DREMYKGKL
+199 DREMYKGKQ

-246 FFGNEIYTQVSRTI
+246 FFGNQIYTQVSRTI
-260 TAGKRTLNV
+260 TAGKRTLTV
-269 LPFPEEGKPNTFNG
+269 LPFPEDGKPTNFNG

-297 ALNASESLQAT
+297 TLNASESVQAT
-308 VQVTGKGNLKLFSLP
+308 VAVKGKGNLKLFSLP

-334 DPEHNEQVNT
+334 DPEYEEQVNT
-344 TLSGMRG
+344 TLSGMG
-351 NIQDTYTLVPQFQGK
+351 GSIKNTYTLVPQYQGK
-366 YPIPPVR
+366 YPIPSVA
-373 FSYFDPSSKSYK
+373 FSYFDPKAKAYK
-385 TLTSEEVVIDVIEG
+385 TLNSEEIVIDVIEG
-399 PKSVG
+399 PKARG
-404 TVASNTST
+404 TESNTPNT
-412 ATAVE
+412 ATSD
-417 VPAISNAFQFIAQR
+417 VPNPSNAFQFIAQR
-431 ASFKSIVQPPFL
+431 TTFTSIAQQPFL
-443 GSTIFYVLLLLPVL
+443 GSRWFYVLLLLPIVL
-457 LLVIYLALRKRTP
+457 VVLYAMLRKRKP
-470 DAALVAQRHKAKL
+470 DATLVAQRHNARL
-483 VKKYLGKAKS
+483 VKKYLGKAKRS
-493 NMSDATDFYVA
+493 MADSADFYVA

-518 IQTADFSKEKM
+518 IQTSEFSKEKM
-529 ENLLT
+529 EALLT
-534 EKGVDTQTVALF
+534 EKGVDAQTVALF

-583 F
+583 L

>member
-1 MNKKGIWCLLLVLAV
+1 MNNKGIWCLLLVLAV

-323 ELVTPSALERY
+323 ELITPSALERY

-483 VKKYLGKAKS
+483 VKKYLGKAKR

>member
-1 MNKKGIWCLLLVLAV
+1 MNKAWTWCLVFVLAI
-16 TSRLFGQ
+16 SSSLMAQ

-41 RVEFTMNTD
+41 RVEFSMNKD
-50 GDNFQPPS
+50 GDNFRPPS
-58 FDGFRVVAGPNQS
+58 FDGFRIVAGPNQS
-71 VSNMFVNGK
+71 VSNLYVNGN

-85 SYTYFLTPLKKGT
+85 TYTYFLTPLNKGT
-98 TNIGQASIEID
+98 MTIGQASIEID
-109 GNIYKTS
+109 GAVYKTS
-116 PVKVV
+116 PVTVQI
-121 VKDAVE
+121 KDAVE

-139 SQNVHLVAE
+139 SQNLHLVAE

-164 KLYFGGKVR
+164 KLYFGANVR

-199 DREMYKGKL
+199 EREMYKGKQ
-208 YNFVAWQQTVLYPQ
+208 YNYVAWQQTVLYPQ

-246 FFGNEIYTQVSRTI
+246 FFGNQVYTQVSRTI
-260 TAGKRTLNV
+260 TAGRRTLTV
-269 LPFPEEGKPNTFNG
+269 LPFPEEGKPGDFNG
-283 AVGTFEL
+283 AVGAFEL

-308 VQVTGKGNLKLFSLP
+308 VAIKGRGNLKLFSLP

-334 DPEHNEQVNT
+334 DPEYSEKVNT
-344 TLSGMRG
+344 ILSGMRG
-351 NIQDTYTLVPQFQGK
+351 SKTNTYTLVPQYQGK
-366 YPIPPVR
+366 YLIPSVA
-373 FSYFDPSSKSYK
+373 FSYFDPKSKSYK
-385 TLTSEEVVIDVIEG
+385 TLNTEEIIIDVVEG
-399 PKSVG
+399 PKARG
-404 TVASNTST
+404 ALSNTPNAPT
-412 ATAVE
+412 TEAL
-417 VPAISNAFQFIAQR
+417 PLSNAFQFIAQR
-431 ASFKSIVQPPFL
+431 TTFTPIVQKPFL
-443 GSTIFYVLLLLPVL
+443 GSKWFYALLLLPIVL
-457 LLVIYLALRKRTP
+457 MVFYMLLQKRKPNVARM
-470 DAALVAQRHKAKL
+470 AQRHNDRL
-483 VKKYLGKAKS
+483 VKKYLGKAKRS
-493 NMSDATDFYVA
+493 MAESADFYVA

-518 IQTADFSKEKM
+518 IQTSEFNKEKM
-529 ENLLT
+529 EALLT

-583 F
+583 L

>member
-16 TSRLFGQ
+16 SSRLFGQ
-23 VTFEATV
+23 VSFEATI

-41 RVEFTMNTD
+41 RVEFTMDKD

-121 VKDAVE
+121 VKDAVAI
-127 LPKNPNDPNYIA
+127 PKNPNDPNYIA
-139 SQNVHLVAE
+139 SENVHLVAE
-148 LSKSRVYINEP
+148 LSNNKVYINQP

-173 PSDVSPIDMP
+173 PSDVNPIDIP
-183 EYKDFWSQD
+183 AYKDFWSQD

-260 TAGKRTLNV
+260 TAGKRTLTV
-269 LPFPEEGKPNTFNG
+269 FPFPEEGRPNNFNG

-290 EVKTSKN
+290 EVKTSKT

-308 VQVTGKGNLKLFSLP
+308 VQVKGSGNLKLFSLP

-334 DPEHNEQVNT
+334 DPEHKEQVNT
-344 TLSGMRG
+344 TLRGMRG
-351 NIQDTYTLVPQFQGK
+351 TTQDTYTLVPQYQGK
-366 YPIPPVR
+366 YPIPSVQ
-373 FSYFDPSSKSYK
+373 FSYFDLSTKSYK
-385 TLTSEEVVIDVIEG
+385 TLTSKEVVIDVIEG
-399 PKSVG
+399 PKSIG
-404 TVASNTST
+404 TSASNTT
-412 ATAVE
+412 KTNAVE

-431 ASFKSIVQPPFL
+431 ANFKPVVQVPFI
-443 GSTIFYVLLLLPVL
+443 GSMLFYVLLLLPIL
-457 LLVIYLALRKRTP
+457 LLSIYLVLRKRTP
-470 DAALVAQRHKAKL
+470 DAALLAQRHKARL
-483 VKKYLGKAKS
+483 AKKYLGKAKR

-504 LEAALHNYVKARLH
+504 LEGALHNYVKARLH

-529 ENLLT
+529 EALLT

-546 IRVLTNCEFAR
+546 IQVLTNCEFAR
-557 YTPSSRSSME
+557 YTPNSRSSME